1 MKLTIDRNT
10 WLRGEGS
17 VVSRLLR
24 KDDGKK
30 CCLGFYMNACGV
42 SDSEIE
48 EVRLPS
54 DLDDIPNEAAW
65 LVEKSNIKNLNVP
78 SPIAFDLMQYNDASS
93 QFGREEEITKIFKE
107 AGVEVEFVN

>member
-17 VVSRLLR
+17 VASRLLR

-42 SDSEIE
+42 SDSKIE
-48 EVRLPS
+48 DVRLPS

-65 LVEKSNIKNLNVP
+65 LVEKEIKNLNIP
-78 SPIAFDLMQYNDASS
+78 SLMAYDLMQCNDESL
-93 QFGREEEITKIFKE
+93 QGDREEEITKIFKE

>member
-42 SDSEIE
+42 SDSKIE
-48 EVRLPS
+48 DVRLPS
-54 DLDDIPNEAAW
+54 ELDDIPSEAAW
-65 LVEKSNIKNLNVP
+65 LVEKNIKNLGMA
-78 SPIAFDLMQYNDASS
+78 SPIAFNLMLYNDAFS